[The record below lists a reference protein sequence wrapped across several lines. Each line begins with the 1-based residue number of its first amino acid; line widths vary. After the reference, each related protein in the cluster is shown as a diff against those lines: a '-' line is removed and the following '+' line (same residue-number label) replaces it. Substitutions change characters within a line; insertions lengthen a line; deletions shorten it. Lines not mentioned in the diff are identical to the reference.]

1 MSRTRGGIGG
11 ATISRASGGA
21 LLVSTVEL
29 TRASR
34 ALGHQTVLASL
45 FGLAIGPSCLTLLAF
60 GAFIGPLEREFGW
73 GVPAIALGASI
84 VSLMVMLLSPV
95 QGYLVDRFGGRR
107 VVLWSIPP
115 FALSLCAMY
124 FLPNRLDLFYL
135 AWIIIP
141 VCGIGIWPISYLR
154 TTAGWFDAHLG
165 LALGIANAGIGVGTV
180 LVPLLSAYL
189 IGAYGWRE
197 AYLALGGLAFVAW
210 PVAFLFL
217 HDPTPAMARGALSG
231 DTLAEAGRTRPF
243 WFALIGFFFLGL
255 FTTSLIIH
263 QVRIMVDAGIT
274 PAVATAIPA
283 TFGAALI
290 AARLATGWL
299 LDRYPA
305 SRIMVVLM
313 IGGAVAAMLYAH
325 GPNVPQAICC
335 AILLGAIAGAEFD
348 VLSYIIPRYF
358 GRRAFGRIYG
368 TMFSIFQLASAIGTY
383 AMGASRSGFG
393 SYAPAMLSLTAV
405 CLVAALLFT
414 QLGPYRF
421 RGGVRI

>member
-1 MSRTRGGIGG
+1 MSAAGLAR
-11 ATISRASGGA
+11 SSQ
-21 LLVSTVEL
+21 V
-29 TRASR
+29 
-34 ALGHQTVLASL
+34 LGRQTVFASL

-60 GAFIGPLEREFGW
+60 GAFIGPLEREFHW

-84 VSLMVMLLSPV
+84 ISLMVMIVSPI

-115 FALSLCAMY
+115 FAVSLCCMY
-124 FLPNRLDLFYL
+124 LLPDRLGFFYL
-135 AWIIIP
+135 AWIVIP
-141 VCGIGIWPISYLR
+141 ACGIGIWPISYLR

-180 LVPLLSAYL
+180 FVPLLSAYL

-197 AYLALGGLAFVAW
+197 AYLVLGGIAFVAW
-210 PVAFLFL
+210 PVAFVFL
-217 HDPTPAMARGALSG
+217 HDATPTMARDARNG

-243 WFALIGFFFLGL
+243 WFALVGFFFLGL

-274 PAVATAIPA
+274 PSVATAIPA
-283 TFGAALI
+283 AFGAALV
-290 AARLATGWL
+290 AARLGTGWL
-299 LDRYPA
+299 LDKYPA
-305 SRIMVVLM
+305 SRIMAVLM
-313 IGGAVAAMLYAH
+313 IGGAIAAVIYAH
-325 GPNVPQAICC
+325 GPTVPEAIGC
-335 AILLGAIAGAEFD
+335 AILLGAITGAEFD

-358 GRRAFGRIYG
+358 GRRAFGKIYG
-368 TMFSIFQLASAIGTY
+368 TMFSVFQLASAIGTY
-383 AMGASRSGFG
+383 ATGASRSGYG
-393 SYAPAMLSLTAV
+393 SYAPAMLAFTLV
-405 CLVAALLFT
+405 CLVAAVLFT